1 MVNLLQS
8 PWLKDSEEGRRGPD
22 MSAQLP
28 DRFIFEGKEYDVI
41 SSAPPKFFDPSQWG
55 LQPVPPHESCLRGTI
70 ATFMMKEESLY
81 LKDLRYW
88 TRQVPPSRLAE
99 GHGLKDPHLTACPEY
114 FYEGINAPIPWSG
127 EIVLGRVFLWPLLLP
142 RGFQPAW
149 KYKEVVRLLFEEGN
163 LRAFGDVSK
172 KIARLRADVM
182 ETVQAVGW

>member
-1 MVNLLQS
+1 
-8 PWLKDSEEGRRGPD
+8 

-41 SSAPPKFFDPSQWG
+41 SSAPPKLFDPFHWG
-55 LQPVPPHESCLRGTI
+55 LHPVPPHESCLRGTI
-70 ATFMMKEESLY
+70 ATFIMKEESLY
-81 LKDLRYW
+81 LKDLRTW
-88 TRQVPPSRLAE
+88 TRQEPPSRLAE
-99 GHGLKDPHLTACPEY
+99 GNGLIDLHSTECPEY
-114 FYEGINAPIPWSG
+114 FYQGINAPIPWSG
-127 EIVLGRVFLWPLLLP
+127 EIVLGRAFLWPLLLP

-149 KYKEVVRLLFEEGN
+149 KYKEVMRLLFEGGN

>member
-1 MVNLLQS
+1 
-8 PWLKDSEEGRRGPD
+8 

-28 DRFIFEGKEYDVI
+28 DRFLFEGREYDVI
-41 SSAPPKFFDPSQWG
+41 SSAPPTLFDPTQWG
-55 LQPVPPHESCLRGTI
+55 LAPVSPHEACLRGTI
-70 ATFMMKEESLY
+70 ATFTLKEERLC

-88 TRQVPPSRLAE
+88 SRTLPPTRLREVKATKEAHSA
-99 GHGLKDPHLTACPEY
+99 ACPEY
-114 FYEGINAPIPWSG
+114 LYEGINALIPWSG
-127 EIVLGRVFLWPLLLP
+127 QLVLGRAFLWPLLLP

-149 KYKEVVRLLFEEGN
+149 KYKEVVQLLLEEGN